1 MKNIV
6 VVEDNQVIVNKY
18 KSLFSKELP
27 NVSVEYY
34 LNANDALER
43 VTQNKF
49 DLLLVKYNLKDE
61 KINGIDIARM
71 SYALGKPIFM
81 ITKHKIVPR
90 FIIFFK
96 YFDMFSNVTFIN
108 KPAQNK
114 SLVDRISIALTK
126 PQKSLSTMFH
136 KITNL

>member
-6 VVEDNQVIVNKY
+6 VVEDNQVIINKY

-81 ITKHKIVPR
+81 ITKHKIVPL

>member
-6 VVEDNQVIVNKY
+6 VVEDNQVIVDKY
-18 KSLFSKELP
+18 KSLFSRQLP
-27 NVSVEYY
+27 DVSVEYY

-49 DLLLVKYNLKDE
+49 DLLLVEYNLKDE

-71 SYALGKPIFM
+71 SYALGKPIFI
-81 ITKHKIVPR
+81 ITKHRIVPK

-96 YFDMFSNVTFIN
+96 YFDMLGNVTFVN
-108 KPAQNK
+108 KPAQFEG
-114 SLVDRISIALTK
+114 LVDRISVALAK
-126 PQKSLSTMFH
+126 PQKSLTTMFQ